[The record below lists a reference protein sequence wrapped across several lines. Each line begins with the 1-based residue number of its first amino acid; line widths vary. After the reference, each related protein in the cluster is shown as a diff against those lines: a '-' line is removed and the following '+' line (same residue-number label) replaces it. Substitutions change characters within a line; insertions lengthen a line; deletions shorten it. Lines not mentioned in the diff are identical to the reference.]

1 MIYSIQ
7 KRNQALAIDSNTF
20 VECISGNLGYD
31 LAMPYQFKAS
41 IVINTKVLNE
51 KSEIDLL

>member
-31 LAMPYQFKAS
+31 LAMPCQFKAS